1 LFFFTE
7 PINMCLKFKQP
18 KFLVL
23 SIFSHHMFL

>member
-1 LFFFTE
+1 
-7 PINMCLKFKQP
+7 MCLKFKQP